1 MQILLKPL
9 ISLVLL
15 LTLFITCQ
23 LSADQK
29 ALDGKSI
36 MEKTLNAYYYAQND
50 GKAHVFMRLV
60 NKEGKERIRDFTMLR
75 LDKEDGG
82 EQYYYAYFTKPP
94 DVNRTVF
101 MVWKHIDRDDDR
113 WLYLPAID
121 LVKRISA
128 NDKRSSYVG
137 SDFTYEDVSGRHL
150 NDDEHTLVKEEAV
163 NGKNAYL
170 IKSTPKDKDEVE
182 FSYRLVWSDK
192 QTFLT
197 LKVEYY
203 NRRGELY
210 KEMITNKIE
219 IIEGTPTVT
228 KATMKDL
235 KGGHYTE
242 IEFKKID
249 YNVGL
254 KKNIFAERY
263 LRKPPVKWIR

>member
-1 MQILLKPL
+1 MKFLNIVSISLGLFL
-9 ISLVLL
+9 ISIFPYQLRAEQKLL
-15 LTLFITCQ
+15 E
-23 LSADQK
+23 
-29 ALDGKSI
+29 GKSI
-36 MEKTLNAYYYAQND
+36 MEKTLNAYYYAQDD
-50 GKAHVFMRLV
+50 GKAEVFMRLV

-150 NDDEHTLVKEEAV
+150 DDDEHTLLKEDV
-163 NGKNAYL
+163 INAKKAYV
-170 IKSTPKDKDEVE
+170 IKSIPKDKDEVE

-210 KEMITNKIE
+210 KQMIADKIE
-219 IIEGTPTVT
+219 VIEGTPTVT

-242 IEFKKID
+242 LEFKKID

>member
-1 MQILLKPL
+1 MRKRYTR
-9 ISLVLL
+9 LVSSALL
-15 LTLFITCQ
+15 LALFIPCKI
-23 LSADQK
+23 LAEQK
-29 ALDGKSI
+29 PLDGKI
-36 MEKTLNAYYYAQND
+36 IIKKALNAYYYAQND
-50 GKAHVFMRLV
+50 GKADVFMRLV

-128 NDKRSSYVG
+128 NDKRSSFVG

-150 NDDEHTLVKEEAV
+150 NDDEHTLIKEEIIK
-163 NGKNAYL
+163 GKNAYL
-170 IKSTPKDKDEVE
+170 IKSMPKDKDEVE
-182 FSYRLVWSDK
+182 FSHRLVWSDK

-210 KEMITNKIE
+210 KQMITDKIE
-219 IIEGTPTVT
+219 VIEETPTVT

-235 KGGHYTE
+235 KGKHYTE

-254 KKNIFAERY
+254 NKNIFKERY
-263 LRKPPVKWIR
+263 LRKPPMKWIR

>member
-1 MQILLKPL
+1 MKFLNIVSISLGLFL
-9 ISLVLL
+9 IS
-15 LTLFITCQ
+15 FSPYQ
-23 LSADQK
+23 LRAEQK
-29 ALDGKSI
+29 LLDGKSI

-50 GKAHVFMRLV
+50 GKAEVFMRLV
-60 NKEGKERIRDFTMLR
+60 NKEGKERIRNFTMLR

-82 EQYYYAYFTKPP
+82 GQYYYAYFIEPP

-150 NDDEHTLVKEEAV
+150 HDDEHTLIREEV
-163 NGKNAYL
+163 INGKNTFV
-170 IKSTPKDKDEVE
+170 IKSIPKDKDEVE

-210 KEMITNKIE
+210 KQMITDKIE

-228 KATMKDL
+228 KATMKDI

-242 IEFKKID
+242 LEFKKID

-254 KKNIFAERY
+254 NESIFAERY
-263 LRKPPVKWIR
+263 LRKPPIKWIR

>member
-1 MQILLKPL
+1 MRILFE
-9 ISLVLL
+9 LL
-15 LTLFITCQ
+15 LLWGVFSLLIFPYQ
-23 LSADQK
+23 LGAEQK
-29 ALDGKSI
+29 TLDGKSV

-50 GKAHVFMRLV
+50 GKAEVFMRLV

-94 DVNRTVF
+94 DINRTVF

-150 NDDEHTLVKEEAV
+150 DDDEHTLIKEDII
-163 NGKNAYL
+163 NGKKAYL
-170 IKSTPKDKDEVE
+170 IKSIPKDKDEVE

-210 KEMITNKIE
+210 KQMITDKIE
-219 IIEGTPTVT
+219 VIEGTPTVT

-242 IEFKKID
+242 LEFKKID

-263 LRKPPVKWIR
+263 LRKPPVKWVR

>member
-1 MQILLKPL
+1 MKTLLKAFV
-9 ISLVLL
+9 SLGLL
-15 LTLFITCQ
+15 LTLIP
-23 LSADQK
+23 LRLLAEQK
-29 ALDGKSI
+29 LPDGTSI
-36 MEKTLNAYYYAQND
+36 MGKTLNAYYYAQND
-50 GKAHVFMRLV
+50 GQAEVFMRLV
-60 NKEGKERIRDFTMLR
+60 NSEGKERIRDFTMLR

-150 NDDEHTLVKEEAV
+150 HDDDHTLIKEDAIH
-163 NGKNAYL
+163 GKDAFV
-170 IKSTPKDKDEVE
+170 IKSIPKDKDEVE

-192 QTFLT
+192 QTFLP

-210 KEMITNKIE
+210 KEMITEKIDT
-219 IIEGTPTVT
+219 IEGTPTVT
-228 KATMKDL
+228 RATMKDL

-254 KKNIFAERY
+254 KENVFAERY
-263 LRKPPVKWIR
+263 LRKPPIQWIR

>member
-1 MQILLKPL
+1 MKKPSK
-9 ISLVLL
+9 SLFYLSLL
-15 LTLFITCQ
+15 LILF
-23 LSADQK
+23 LPHKLLAEQK

-36 MEKTLNAYYYAQND
+36 MEKTLNAYYYAQKD
-50 GKAHVFMRLV
+50 GRAEVFMRLV
-60 NKEGKERIRDFTMLR
+60 NQEGKERIRDFTMLR

-82 EQYYYAYFTKPP
+82 EQYYYAYFSKPP

-121 LVKRISA
+121 LIKRISA

-150 NDDEHTLVKEEAV
+150 HDDEHTLIREEV
-163 NGKNAYL
+163 INGKKAYV
-170 IKSTPKDKDEVE
+170 IKSIPKDKDEVE

-210 KEMITNKIE
+210 KQMITDKIE

-228 KATMKDL
+228 KATMKDI

-254 KKNIFAERY
+254 KENIFTERY
-263 LRKPPVKWIR
+263 LRKPPIKWVR

>member
-1 MQILLKPL
+1 MKFLNIVSISLGLFL
-9 ISLVLL
+9 IS
-15 LTLFITCQ
+15 FFPYQ
-23 LSADQK
+23 LRAEQK
-29 ALDGKSI
+29 LLDGKSI
-36 MEKTLNAYYYAQND
+36 MEKTLNTYYYAQND
-50 GKAHVFMRLV
+50 GRAEVFMRLV

-82 EQYYYAYFTKPP
+82 EQYYYAYFIKPP

-150 NDDEHTLVKEEAV
+150 HDDEHTLIKKEV
-163 NGKNAYL
+163 INGKNTFVV
-170 IKSTPKDKDEVE
+170 KSIPKDKDEVE
-182 FSYRLVWSDK
+182 FSYRLVWSDT
-192 QTFLT
+192 QTFLP

-210 KEMITNKIE
+210 KQMTTDKID

-235 KGGHYTE
+235 AGEHFTE

-254 KKNIFAERY
+254 NENIFVERY
-263 LRKPPVKWIR
+263 LRKPPIKWIR

>member
-1 MQILLKPL
+1 MLLG
-9 ISLVLL
+9 LL
-15 LTLFITCQ
+15 LLFIFPHQ
-23 LSADQK
+23 LTAEKKS
-29 ALDGKSI
+29 LDGKSI

-50 GKAHVFMRLV
+50 GKAQVFMRLV
-60 NKEGKERIRDFTMLR
+60 NKEGKERIRDFAMLR

-101 MVWKHIDRDDDR
+101 MVWKHINRDDDR

-128 NDKRSSYVG
+128 NDKRSSFVG

-150 NDDEHTLVKEEAV
+150 DDDNHTLVKEEV
-163 NGKNAYL
+163 INAKSTYV
-170 IKSTPKDKDEVE
+170 IKSIPKDKDEVE

-210 KEMITNKIE
+210 KQMITDKIE
-219 IIEGTPTVT
+219 VIEGTPTVT

-235 KGGHYTE
+235 TGGHYTE

-254 KKNIFAERY
+254 KANIFEERY
-263 LRKPPVKWIR
+263 LRKPPIKWIK

>member
-1 MQILLKPL
+1 MNFSTIVSIPLGLFL
-9 ISLVLL
+9 ISI
-15 LTLFITCQ
+15 FPSQ
-23 LSADQK
+23 LRAEQK
-29 ALDGKSI
+29 PLDGKSI

-50 GKAHVFMRLV
+50 GKAEVFMRLV

-82 EQYYYAYFTKPP
+82 EQYYYAYFIKPP

-128 NDKRSSYVG
+128 NDKRSSFLG

-150 NDDEHTLVKEEAV
+150 DDDEHTLLKKETI
-163 NGKNAYL
+163 NGKSAYI
-170 IKSTPKDKDEVE
+170 IKSIPKDTSEVE
-182 FSYRLVWSDK
+182 FSYRLVWCDK
-192 QTFLT
+192 RNFLP

-210 KEMITNKIE
+210 KEMITDKID

-235 KGGHYTE
+235 KGRHYTE
-242 IEFKKID
+242 IKFKKID

-254 KKNIFAERY
+254 RKNIFAERY
-263 LRKPPVKWIR
+263 LRKPPIKWIR

>member
-1 MQILLKPL
+1 MYLLSKL
-9 ISLVLL
+9 SISLMVFLL
-15 LTLFITCQ
+15 LLFQ
-23 LSADQK
+23 SRLLAEQK
-29 ALDGKSI
+29 TLDGKSV

-50 GKAHVFMRLV
+50 GKAEVFMRLV
-60 NKEGKERIRDFTMLR
+60 NKEGKERIRGFTMLR

-94 DVNRTVF
+94 DINRTVF

-150 NDDEHTLVKEEAV
+150 DDDEHTLIKEDII
-163 NGKNAYL
+163 NGKKAYL
-170 IKSTPKDKDEVE
+170 IKSIPKDKDEVE

-210 KEMITNKIE
+210 KQMIADKIE
-219 IIEGTPTVT
+219 VIEGTPTVA

-242 IEFKKID
+242 LEFKKID

-263 LRKPPVKWIR
+263 LRKPPVKWVR